1 MTYIILSP
9 TVIIS
14 TEPMLHVGDTMPSK
28 ALIKP
33 LLFLNHGVV
42 LAAWFLWE
50 LDEASTFVQCKR

>member
-1 MTYIILSP
+1 
-9 TVIIS
+9 
-14 TEPMLHVGDTMPSK
+14 MLHVGDTMPSK